1 MIPKIIHQS
10 WISGV
15 HPEIPEVFREYMN
28 SIPANFPEWKY
39 ILWNNETSREV
50 VNEVAPQLMDLY
62 DSSSDIMKSDISR
75 FSFLYKYGGLYLDLD
90 IKVNES
96 IEDLF
101 IDDCCYLAEF
111 DFCNFF
117 KDKGWDT
124 LLSNCL
130 MACDKHNEFMRLLAT
145 SIEKK
150 HLDVLSRFG
159 DREPDNPDF
168 EVLMKTGPGYIT
180 KMYNIYNKKHKI
192 KALYILGR
200 PGEDNLTTHAL
211 GDHSS
216 KKAIHG
222 HLGSWT
228 NKNKIK

>member
-10 WISGV
+10 WISEK
-15 HPEIPEVFREYMN
+15 HPDVPEVFREYMN
-28 SIPANFPEWKY
+28 SIPEKFAEWKY
-39 ILWNNETSREV
+39 ILWNNESSREV

-90 IKVNES
+90 IKINVN

-101 IDDCCYLAEF
+101 EEDCCYLIEF

-130 MACDKHNEFMRLLAT
+130 MACDKNNEFMRLLAT
-145 SIEKK
+145 SIGKK
-150 HLDVLSRFG
+150 HIDILSMFG
-159 DREPDNPDF
+159 DREPDNPNF
-168 EVLMKTGPGYIT
+168 KVLMKTGPGYIT
-180 KMYNIYNKKHKI
+180 KMYNIYNKTHKI
-192 KALYILGR
+192 KPLGILGH
-200 PGEDNLTTHAL
+200 PTEKKQTTHSL
-211 GDHSS
+211 GDHSAY
-216 KKAIHG
+216 KAIHG
-222 HLGSWT
+222 HLGTWT
-228 NKNKIK
+228 KKS